1 MVQRL
6 PVHRLV
12 GSAND
17 KHAEATER
25 RVLDSITQRTH
36 IQLNMSSEVRVYET
50 SAIHPVL
57 VANSPFEKKFSTE
70 INLLTEDGQE
80 EQGREGV
87 GATQGPDTLVAFVRI
102 SKGCEDTHQPVRGS
116 WHY

>member
-1 MVQRL
+1 MHLCTCVNEEGGDGEDVFPETPSLLSMLRYPTGLWARPVIRYRPVTGTDRITTSPARTGTGEMVHRL

-36 IQLNMSSEVRVYET
+36 IQLNMSSEVRV
-50 SAIHPVL
+50 
-57 VANSPFEKKFSTE
+57 
-70 INLLTEDGQE
+70 
-80 EQGREGV
+80 
-87 GATQGPDTLVAFVRI
+87 
-102 SKGCEDTHQPVRGS
+102 
-116 WHY
+116 

>member
-1 MVQRL
+1 
-6 PVHRLV
+6 
-12 GSAND
+12 
-17 KHAEATER
+17 
-25 RVLDSITQRTH
+25 
-36 IQLNMSSEVRVYET
+36 MSSEVRVYET

-87 GATQGPDTLVAFVRI
+87 GATQGPDTLVAFNCPENSTNLKR
-102 SKGCEDTHQPVRGS
+102 SKQRQES
-116 WHY
+116 